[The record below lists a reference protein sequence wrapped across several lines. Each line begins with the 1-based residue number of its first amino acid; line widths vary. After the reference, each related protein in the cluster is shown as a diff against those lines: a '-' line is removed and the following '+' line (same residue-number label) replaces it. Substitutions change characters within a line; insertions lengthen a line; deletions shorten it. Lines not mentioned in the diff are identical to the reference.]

1 MKPSKDH
8 SVFSE
13 PHLQAPQKHGDIDP
27 IVDPPAGFNVPAPV
41 FSNQSMDHV
50 DYSVYDEPGVAG
62 MIGKAEPHAL
72 TYANWLTANM
82 AGWSQSKAWAVTLI
96 VSMLSGPWAILALCI
111 SFFEFGNYQSTGY
124 YRAFDFL
131 MVCAF
136 IPLAQEIAKIALPLW
151 VVEKRPFYFTGW
163 FQIFFCS
170 LASATVFVTIYNLF
184 GQFFFPPRT
193 VFGLLFFLD
202 GIPVDAFGLRDTIG
216 NRFGK
221 DLACNHVDSSSTP
234 HGTGISLVHGSVSC
248 SRRLRHRVLSV
259 SNLRWR
265 IMIASSSQNFSS
277 S

>member
-8 SVFSE
+8 SVFNE

-72 TYANWLTANM
+72 TYANWLIANM

-96 VSMLSGPWAILALCI
+96 VSMLAGPWAILALCI

-193 VFGLLFFLD
+193 VFGLLFFWT
-202 GIPVDAFGLRDTIG
+202 AFLLMHLICATLSATGLEKIWHATM
-216 NRFGK
+216 
-221 DLACNHVDSSSTP
+221 STRRPP
-234 HGTGISLVHGSVSC
+234 HMELGYPWFMAAFLVHVAYATGFF
-248 SRRLRHRVLSV
+248 LFQIFGGEL
-259 SNLRWR
+259 
-265 IMIASSSQNFSS
+265 
-277 S
+277 